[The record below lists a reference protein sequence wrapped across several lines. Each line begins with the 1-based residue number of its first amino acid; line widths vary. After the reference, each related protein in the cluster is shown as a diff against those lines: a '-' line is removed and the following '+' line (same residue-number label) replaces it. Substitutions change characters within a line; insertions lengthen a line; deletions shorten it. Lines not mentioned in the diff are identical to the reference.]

1 MHDNYILNK
10 ARCLLHKLDLRL
22 IISREQGTQCFRKY
36 SQSWQSKF
44 LARWTHEGFQENP
57 NCAGSSMLNLRTSVE
72 AYSSD
77 QVEVKQSVEVLR
89 IYLID
94 REKNV
99 EMGWTQVS
107 VKPCASDCFYT
118 VDFKTWL
125 NNISAFQVSYKLCF
139 SDF

>member
-22 IISREQGTQCFRKY
+22 IISREQGAQCFRKY

-99 EMGWTQVS
+99 ENGLDPS
-107 VKPCASDCFYT
+107 VRKG
-118 VDFKTWL
+118 
-125 NNISAFQVSYKLCF
+125 LCF
-139 SDF
+139 WLLLYSWFQNLTKSYFCFPSFI